1 MKQWTTRERKNILFI
16 IIGILIAGS
25 VAYSLLKTD
34 EEEMSYITD
43 GGKQDFLI
51 EGKENNM
58 IDSQAVVSTPLE
70 EDQEEERIM
79 VDIKGEVKKP
89 GVYELLEGDRVID
102 ALEKAG
108 GTTEAGTTKYLNLA
122 QKLSDGMVVYVPTQE
137 EVAEGK
143 VPLGSNGSNLNQSS
157 SASGKISL
165 NQGTA
170 QDLESLPGIGPSK
183 AQAIIQYREQNGP
196 FKKVED
202 LLNISGIGP
211 KVFER
216 VKDLVEL

>member
-1 MKQWTTRERKNILFI
+1 MKQWTTRERKNILLI

-34 EEEMSYITD
+34 EEEKSYITD
-43 GGKQDFLI
+43 GENQDFSF
-51 EGKENNM
+51 ERKENSM
-58 IDSQAVVSTPLE
+58 IDSQVVVSTPLE
-70 EDQEEERIM
+70 EDHEERIM

-89 GVYELLEGDRVID
+89 GVYELLAGDRVID

-108 GTTEAGTTKYLNLA
+108 GTTEAGTTEYLNLA

-137 EVAEGK
+137 ELAEGK
-143 VPLGSNGSNLNQSS
+143 VPLGSNGSNLNPSS
-157 SASGKISL
+157 STSGKISL

-170 QDLESLPGIGPSK
+170 KELESLPGIGPSK